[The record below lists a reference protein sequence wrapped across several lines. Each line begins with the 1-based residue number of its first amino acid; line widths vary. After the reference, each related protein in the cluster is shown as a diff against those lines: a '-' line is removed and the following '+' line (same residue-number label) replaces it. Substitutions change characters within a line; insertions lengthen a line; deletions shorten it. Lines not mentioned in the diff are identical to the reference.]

1 MKKETKVQ
9 LIVLSQLTIY
19 LGLAL
24 PVILMLGDYFL
35 SDVFERIF
43 RGEYSLRA
51 LLEYRGR
58 IYLFSL
64 FFGMVAGIIIWF
76 FHYRKLITAI
86 AKEVEQQN
94 THNS

>member
-9 LIVLSQLTIY
+9 LIMLSRLTVY

-24 PVILMLGDYFL
+24 PVALVLRDYLL

-51 LLEYRGR
+51 LLEYRGP

-64 FFGMVAGIIIWF
+64 FYGMFAGIIIWF

-86 AKEVEQQN
+86 AKEAEQQN
-94 THNS
+94 THN

>member
-9 LIVLSQLTIY
+9 LIAFSQLTVY

-24 PVILMLGDYFL
+24 PVTLVLGDYLL

-43 RGEYSLRA
+43 RGDYSFRA
-51 LLEYRGR
+51 LLESRGS
-58 IYLFSL
+58 IYLLSL
-64 FFGMVAGIIIWF
+64 FYGMFAGAILWF

-86 AKEVEQQN
+86 AKEAEQQN